1 MTQNIA
7 KVKNEKR
14 KKKKEQEK
22 GKDEKPWLHNYQH
35 NRYITILSLSLYIYG
50 IHFELRFSD
59 SI

>member
-14 KKKKEQEK
+14 KKKKKEQEK
-22 GKDEKPWLHNYQH
+22 GKEEKPWLHNYRH
-35 NRYITILSLSLYIYG
+35 NRYITILSLYIYG